1 MSSLRKQRKS
11 FDPNNNPFIKAN
23 NPYRIAEKFYTQSS
37 S

>member
-1 MSSLRKQRKS
+1 MSSLRKQNNS
-11 FDPNNNPFIKAN
+11 FDPSNNPFLKAY